1 MKYKVDANENE
12 VNIEVSDTKGKQKEL
27 LDAFQECR
35 EGRCACPTQEYSK
48 LDTLEIEY
56 DEDSISLKLTS
67 KPNEQLDES
76 EIKKCLEY
84 TKGKAMDE
92 N

>member
-35 EGRCACPTQEYSK
+35 EGRCSCPTQEYSK

-67 KPNEQLDES
+67 KPNEQLAES